1 MASKKSKSFIARY
14 KYECELSFN
23 NANTNKATEIMKE
36 YIKYIIIEHDYKSR
50 IMPVIYIKL
59 NLTPSLYNTMVPQQ
73 GISKLYFNLTRT
85 RSNGATSNCYKSVIR
100 DEFDYYMTDDPN
112 AYKELDTV
120 GESRGGAYKT
130 CYIGL
135 IKTDLQKKNKKSF
148 EGIYKNTNM
157 MSLVQD
163 ATKDMDM
170 VIQPFANNTVIET
183 FACPAVTTI
192 GQFLNYLNSQYSFY
206 NGNYIY
212 YLDFDKTYL
221 RSNDGSYIDTKDG
234 DHKYVAFDIR
244 DLTDYEALTTGLVED
259 NSQDAYIIYVKGDD
273 AQLVID
279 RATSE
284 LTGQV
289 TTISDD
295 KLSDT
300 AIVDTTAITNV
311 NANIEA
317 NTIITS
323 NDPNASTNLAT
334 QIAENSDTLWITK
347 ADMDSRIFTPNK
359 VYMLSYYSD
368 NPSYCGIYYLT
379 RKQELYLRSGNQLN
393 CQMTIT
399 MKKSADFVSSPT
411 TGQSLS

>member
-1 MASKKSKSFIARY
+1 MSSKSFITTFT
-14 KYECELSFN
+14 YECEISFN
-23 NANTNKATEIMKE
+23 NAETNTATEIMKE
-36 YIKYIIIEHDYKSR
+36 CVKYLLIEHDYAKR
-50 IMPVIYIKL
+50 VMPVIYLKV
-59 NLTPSLYNTMVPQQ
+59 NLTPTLYNTMVPQQ
-73 GISKLYFNLTRT
+73 GKSKIYLNLTRT
-85 RSNGATSNCYKSVIR
+85 RKQGSTSSCAKSVIR
-100 DEFDYYMTDDPN
+100 DEFEYYMTDDPN
-112 AYKELDTV
+112 SYKQMDTVAEGKGTAYKE
-120 GESRGGAYKT
+120 

-135 IKTDLQKKNKKSF
+135 IKSDLQQKNKKSF

-157 MSLVQD
+157 VSLVQD

-183 FACPAVTTI
+183 FACPAVSTI

-206 NGNYIY
+206 NGSYIY

-244 DLTDYEALTTGLVED
+244 DLTNYDSLTTGLVED

-289 TTISDD
+289 TTIAED
-295 KLSDT
+295 KLADT

-323 NDPNASTNLAT
+323 TDPNAATNLAT
-334 QIAENSDTLWITK
+334 QIAENSDTLCITK

-379 RKQELYLRSGNQLN
+379 KKQEIYLRAGTQLN

-399 MKKSADFVSSPT
+399 MKKSADFVSTPT
-411 TGQSLS
+411 VGQSLS